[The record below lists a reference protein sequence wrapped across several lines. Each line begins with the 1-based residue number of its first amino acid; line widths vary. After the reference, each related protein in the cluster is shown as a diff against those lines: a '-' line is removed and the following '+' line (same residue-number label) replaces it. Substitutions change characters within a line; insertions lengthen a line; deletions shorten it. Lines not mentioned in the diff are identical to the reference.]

1 MPSLGLSQFQ
11 EVVTPFWKVF
21 DKLSVACCAVRV
33 EGKWISLYTRIT
45 LSHSLDVSESM
56 PQLLKIGID
65 FVAIFLEDSPQRFDV
80 LLKEL
85 DSGSLALSAEG
96 ETFHVF
102 TNKASAGLSS
112 QAGVQAGVQFYG
124 INRPLREYAK
134 NKETFRPTIEI
145 SANGNRIYEILSN
158 DDISRISKY
167 LRTLPSPV
175 NGLQGLLRAMGS
187 TIVLGSSNEAQL
199 EVNAVLPFDTT
210 VSGEQVEVRCP
221 EFVASR
227 LSAVFFL
234 SPRGSERSRDETN
247 IQVPCRSGYCIVS
260 FPIPWRDDSERA
272 DAHVFYDQEEI
283 EKFTVRHWRSAANW
297 RLMVDNDF
305 DPGAKLLSEALK
317 ERKKSN
323 VFEQAVVRLL
333 TLGGIPANWYGESR
347 ESGKSDLAVFYE
359 EVNRRIVIL
368 GECTLDKPQQKVASL
383 KFRAESLQESLG
395 SAAAVLPVIFTACD
409 PLEDD
414 YSHAAK
420 AGIALVGRDELTKI
434 FQLIQ
439 NHARPAEIVKLVED
453 VISSAQSDYPLVAR
467 WQPRYEI

>member
-11 EVVTPFWKVF
+11 EVVRPFWKVF

-33 EGKWISLYTRIT
+33 EGKWISLYTLIT

-56 PQLLKIGID
+56 PQLLKIGTD
-65 FVAIFLEDSPQRFDV
+65 FVAIFLEDTLPRFDP

-85 DSGSLALSAEG
+85 ESGSFALSAEG

-102 TNKASAGLSS
+102 VNRASAGLSS
-112 QAGVQAGVQFYG
+112 QAVVQAGVQFYG
-124 INRPLREYAK
+124 VNRPLREYAQ

-145 SANGNRIYEILSN
+145 SSNGNYIYEILPN
-158 DDISRISKY
+158 DDITRISKY
-167 LRTLPSPV
+167 LRTLPSPI

-187 TIVLGSSNEAQL
+187 RIVLGSSNEAQL
-199 EVNAVLPFDTT
+199 EVKAILPFDAT
-210 VSGEQVEVRCP
+210 VTGEQVDVRCP
-221 EFVASR
+221 EFIASM
-227 LSAVFFL
+227 LSVVFFL
-234 SPRGSERSRDETN
+234 SPRGSERSRAKSL
-247 IQVPCRSGYCIVS
+247 QLPHRSGYCIVS

-297 RLMVDNDF
+297 RFIVDNDF
-305 DPGAKLLSEALK
+305 DPGAKRLSEALK

-359 EVNRRIVIL
+359 EVNRRIVVL

-383 KFRAESLQESLG
+383 KFRAESLQESLR
-395 SAAAVLPVIFTACD
+395 SAAVVLPVIFTACD

-434 FQLIQ
+434 FQLVH
-439 NHARPAEIVKLVED
+439 NHARPAEIVKLMED

-467 WQPRYEI
+467 WQPRYEV